1 MDQVVKSLDKV
12 TAKVDETKDISEGL
26 LSPLRRAWQTQ
37 KIRKDYH
44 DSIKD
49 NIRQKV
55 TRMNIDSRN
64 RITDPKNIL
73 SNNYVHLKKDPL
85 SFKKDSREIKIEC
98 DHSHNLESDSRIIL
112 QSVKPKYISIKGGI
126 ELVSSS
132 NYIKI
137 NIVNHGITKDLF
149 KYSTQKIQITGII
162 GTSRNNSY
170 IGNIPISVL
179 NRVHEIH
186 LTSNVDSTGS
196 PDYFYIKIKE
206 FIIGVKDGFKSIHGL
221 ENKAIFWAHTL
232 LIWIMY
238 LMMTYICFF
247 SIEATQMLTL
257 VDGLYAMII
266 GGYGMVAPV
275 QGGIGAYHYIVKE
288 GLMLISISEDSALL
302 FATIVHTAQTLMTLS
317 VGGISI
323 LMVFLSKRKA
333 TK

>member
-1 MDQVVKSLDKV
+1 
-12 TAKVDETKDISEGL
+12 
-26 LSPLRRAWQTQ
+26 
-37 KIRKDYH
+37 
-44 DSIKD
+44 
-49 NIRQKV
+49 
-55 TRMNIDSRN
+55 MNIIKWAKYIFFLFLGIGLAYLAFKN
-64 RITDPKNIL
+64 QDPKTLISQLKDVNYSWVLASIVFGFIAIVSRGLRWVIL
-73 SNNYVHLKKDPL
+73 LK
-85 SFKKDSREIKIEC
+85 
-98 DHSHNLESDSRIIL
+98 NL
-112 QSVKPKYISIKGGI
+112 
-126 ELVSSS
+126 
-132 NYIKI
+132 N
-137 NIVNHGITKDLF
+137 
-149 KYSTQKIQITGII
+149 YSTGKLNSIYAVAIGYFTNIAVPRAGEITRC
-162 GTSRNNSY
+162 TSLNQTE
-170 IGNIPISVL
+170 NIPIDKLFGTIILERAIDFIFLISLSLLVL
-179 NRVHEIH
+179 ILKFELFLEFLGIIFVGQTIEIKSLIFIGLSAIA
-186 LTSNVDSTGS
+186 LTVILILFFKKIFKNFN
-196 PDYFYIKIKE
+196 FYIKIKE

>member
-1 MDQVVKSLDKV
+1 
-12 TAKVDETKDISEGL
+12 
-26 LSPLRRAWQTQ
+26 
-37 KIRKDYH
+37 
-44 DSIKD
+44 
-49 NIRQKV
+49 
-55 TRMNIDSRN
+55 MNIIKWAKYIFFLFLGIGLAYLAFKN
-64 RITDPKNIL
+64 QDPKTLISQLKDVNYSWVLASIVFGFIAIVSRGLRWVIL
-73 SNNYVHLKKDPL
+73 LK
-85 SFKKDSREIKIEC
+85 
-98 DHSHNLESDSRIIL
+98 NL
-112 QSVKPKYISIKGGI
+112 
-126 ELVSSS
+126 
-132 NYIKI
+132 N
-137 NIVNHGITKDLF
+137 
-149 KYSTQKIQITGII
+149 YSTGKLNSIYAVAIGYFTNIAVPRAGEITRC
-162 GTSRNNSY
+162 TSLNQTE
-170 IGNIPISVL
+170 NIPIDKLFGTIILERAIDFIFLIGLSLLVL
-179 NRVHEIH
+179 ILKFELFLDFLGIIFVGQTIEIKSLIFIGLSAIA
-186 LTSNVDSTGS
+186 LTVILILFFKKIFKNFN
-196 PDYFYIKIKE
+196 FYIKIKE

>member
-1 MDQVVKSLDKV
+1 
-12 TAKVDETKDISEGL
+12 
-26 LSPLRRAWQTQ
+26 
-37 KIRKDYH
+37 
-44 DSIKD
+44 
-49 NIRQKV
+49 
-55 TRMNIDSRN
+55 MNIIKWAKYIFFLFLGIGLAYLAFKN
-64 RITDPKNIL
+64 QDPKTLISQLKDVNYFWVLASIAFGFIAIVSRGLRWVILLKNLNYSIGRLNSIYAVAIGYFTNIA
-73 SNNYVHLKKDPL
+73 VP
-85 SFKKDSREIKIEC
+85 RAGEITRC
-98 DHSHNLESDSRIIL
+98 
-112 QSVKPKYISIKGGI
+112 
-126 ELVSSS
+126 
-132 NYIKI
+132 
-137 NIVNHGITKDLF
+137 
-149 KYSTQKIQITGII
+149 
-162 GTSRNNSY
+162 TSLNQTE
-170 IGNIPISVL
+170 NIPIDKLFGTIILERAIDFIFLISLSLLVL
-179 NRVHEIH
+179 ILKFELFLEFLGIIFSGKTIEIKS
-186 LTSNVDSTGS
+186 LIFIGLSTIALIVILILFLQKMLKNFN
-196 PDYFYIKIKE
+196 FYIKIKE

-302 FATIVHTAQTLMTLS
+302 YATIVHTAQTLMTLS

-323 LMVFLSKRKA
+323 LMVFLTKRKA